1 MPKLFNSLSL
11 KKVYTCIN
19 FLAHTFY
26 IKFWV
31 LKYYFVFHYHII
43 NVMFS
48 DINECIEFVGICQ
61 NGGFCINTLGGYT
74 CRCTEQWE
82 GANCT
87 IDVDECKMQVCKNGA
102 TCVNTPGGFTCTCPP
117 GWQGNMCEQ
126 GERPCAIEVELV
138 DKLMKRNSC
147 S

>member
-1 MPKLFNSLSL
+1 M
-11 KKVYTCIN
+11 
-19 FLAHTFY
+19 
-26 IKFWV
+26 
-31 LKYYFVFHYHII
+31 FHYHII

-138 DKLMKRNSC
+138 DKLIKRNSC